1 MNTINEFEL
10 YRKTQVNGD
19 FISNIK
25 VDSLKGKFTLSIKEN
40 KDSDWVGVINK
51 KYNDFFF
58 DKPHLLILLK
68 SVEVPF
74 ELLKK
79 IDNNESIEFA
89 NGVENLSEEKGITS
103 FLENSNY
110 ISFLYKKDIDKVLKK
125 VISKLKDTNEAIID
139 SFTVLKKDNEIYLT
153 SENLR
158 GNSLKI
164 EFSGDTLFQL
174 ESKRFYVLNDEGK
187 EIFSSNSKK
196 FPIEKG
202 IANEFS
208 KLSQVEKSHRIKIK

>member
-1 MNTINEFEL
+1 ML
-10 YRKTQVNGD
+10 
-19 FISNIK
+19 
-25 VDSLKGKFTLSIKEN
+25 
-40 KDSDWVGVINK
+40 
-51 KYNDFFF
+51 F

-68 SVEVPF
+68 SVDVPF

-79 IDNNESIEFA
+79 IENGESIEFA
-89 NGVENLSEEKGITS
+89 NGAENLNEEKGITS

-110 ISFLYKKDIDKVLKK
+110 ISFLNKKDVDKVLKK
-125 VISKLKDTNEAIID
+125 VISKLKDTNEEIID
-139 SFTVLKKDNEIYLT
+139 NFTVLRKENEIYLT
-153 SENLR
+153 SDNLR

-164 EFSGDTLFQL
+164 EFSGDSLFQL

-202 IANEFS
+202 IVNEFL
-208 KLSQVEKSHRIKIK
+208 KLSQVEKSHKLKIK

>member
-1 MNTINEFEL
+1 MNTINEFDL

-25 VDSLKGKFTLSIKEN
+25 VDSFKGKFTLSIKEN
-40 KDSDWVGVINK
+40 KDSNWINVVNRK
-51 KYNDFFF
+51 DNDFLF

-68 SVEVPF
+68 SVDVPF

-79 IDNNESIEFA
+79 IENGESIEFA
-89 NGVENLSEEKGITS
+89 NGAENLNEEKGITS

-110 ISFLYKKDIDKVLKK
+110 ISFLNKKDVDKVLKK

-139 SFTVLKKDNEIYLT
+139 NFTVLKKENEIYLT
-153 SENLR
+153 SDNLR

-164 EFSGDTLFQL
+164 EFSGDSLFQL

-202 IANEFS
+202 IANEFL
-208 KLSQVEKSHRIKIK
+208 KLSQVEKSHKFKIK